1 VKLDSFLPKDYSEP
15 QTSQPTLT
23 IKPTMA
29 LRTSLFRLSA
39 LHTRSIVPSLLQQR
53 GKQTITYGIKSMLDE
68 ANKTVNTL
76 TTEQGIEL
84 YKKADP
90 NVVFVDLRDPR
101 ELEREGKVPGA
112 VSWMTWTR

>member
-1 VKLDSFLPKDYSEP
+1 
-15 QTSQPTLT
+15 
-23 IKPTMA
+23 
-29 LRTSLFRLSA
+29 
-39 LHTRSIVPSLLQQR
+39 
-53 GKQTITYGIKSMLDE
+53 MLDE